1 MWVTE
6 KPTLNVQYRK
16 VSLNQ
21 PILQPIPHLC
31 MYCTRHTVQYGWP
44 GRGYNLYGAH
54 FTVLCIAQFTHFT
67 LPKFNI
73 QTLPCQS
80 SIYKLYLAKVQST
93 HTLPK
98 FNTVTLPCQSCPRR
112 GLSGVE
118 GGTGGT
124 PTLRPPPH
132 PLLLP
137 PPPPEIYNNKV

>member
-80 SIYKLYLAKVQST
+80 SINTYLAKVQYCDF
-93 HTLPK
+93 TLPK
-98 FNTVTLPCQSCPRR
+98 LPSPRTVWSRR
-112 GLSGVE
+112 RDRGNSH
-118 GGTGGT
+118 T
-124 PTLRPPPH
+124 PPTS
-132 PLLLP
+132 P
-137 PPPPEIYNNKV
+137 PPPPPPPST